1 MANKDFEFKVIGAD
15 KLRKRIKANNL
26 LALPLRNYFNATGK
40 IVKKKAKENTPEDT
54 GKLMASIKYTRR
66 TATTGALPKG
76 VKVYATAPYAKT
88 VHGAIT
94 AKHKYKGL
102 TLAKPYSKSN
112 RAKFDRTPPRFVSA
126 QKLKGWSER
135 HDMNPHA
142 VSAGIARDG
151 TPIIPFL
158 KMGYEQ
164 SEAERKILLKVAT
177 NQIERKWKS
186 KR

>member
-15 KLRKRIKANNL
+15 KLRKRLDSKNL
-26 LALPLRNYFNATGK
+26 LLLPLRNYFNATGK
-40 IVKKKAKENTPEDT
+40 IVKEKAKENTPEDT
-54 GKLMASIKYTRR
+54 GKLMASIKYKRVQQK
-66 TATTGALPKG
+66 GALPRG
-76 VKVYATAPYAKT
+76 IKVYSNSPYAQS

-112 RAKFDRTPPRFVSA
+112 RAKFDRTPPRFVPP

-177 NQIERKWKS
+177 EQVERKWKS